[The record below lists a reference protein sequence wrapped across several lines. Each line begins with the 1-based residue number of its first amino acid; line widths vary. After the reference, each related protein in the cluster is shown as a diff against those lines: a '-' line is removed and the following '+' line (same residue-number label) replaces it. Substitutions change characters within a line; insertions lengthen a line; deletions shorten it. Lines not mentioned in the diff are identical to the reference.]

1 LNNMKEYI
9 TKEAMNIRGSI
20 NRPLISATHRGSYAD
35 CLNTDKYREVTALNT
50 VIYGK
55 KIK

>member
-1 LNNMKEYI
+1 VLR
-9 TKEAMNIRGSI
+9 TAD
-20 NRPLISATHRGSYAD
+20 AYAKH
-35 CLNTDKYREVTALNT
+35 LNTDKYKEVTALNT

>member
-1 LNNMKEYI
+1 MKEYI
-9 TKEAMNIRGSI
+9 TKEAMNIRVPN

-50 VIYGK
+50 VIYRK
-55 KIK
+55 K

>member
-1 LNNMKEYI
+1 MKEIY
-9 TKEAMNIRGSI
+9 TKRSMNIRGSI

-35 CLNTDKYREVTALNT
+35 CLNTDKYMEVTALNT

>member
-1 LNNMKEYI
+1 LNNMKEYN
-9 TKEAMNIRGSI
+9 TGKSMNIRGSI
-20 NRPLISATHRGSYAD
+20 NRSLISATHRGAYAN

>member
-1 LNNMKEYI
+1 MKEYI

>member
-20 NRPLISATHRGSYAD
+20 NRPLVSASHRGAYAIH
-35 CLNTDKYREVTALNT
+35 LNTDKYKEVTALNT
-50 VIYGK
+50 ATYGK
-55 KIK
+55 K

>member
-1 LNNMKEYI
+1 MKEYI
-9 TKEAMNIRGSI
+9 TKEAMNIRGI
-20 NRPLISATHRGSYAD
+20 HTWPLISATHRGSYAD
-35 CLNTDKYREVTALNT
+35 CLNTDKYMEVTALNT

>member
-1 LNNMKEYI
+1 
-9 TKEAMNIRGSI
+9 MNIRGSI

-35 CLNTDKYREVTALNT
+35 CLNTDKYMEVTALNT